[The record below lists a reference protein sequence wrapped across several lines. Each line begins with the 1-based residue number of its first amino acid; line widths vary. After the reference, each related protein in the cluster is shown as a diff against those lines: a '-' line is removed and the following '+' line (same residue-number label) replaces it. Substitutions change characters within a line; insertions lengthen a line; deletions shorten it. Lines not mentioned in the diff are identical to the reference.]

1 MRLLRRL
8 SRIARLIP
16 HILVGL
22 WRAATILPRNRP
34 PRGRREWDTVRR
46 WIYRALDIVG
56 VEVRVHGQLPDGPA
70 LVVSNHIS
78 WLDLGALIP
87 VVDAGFIGKSE
98 LAHWPLLGFIIA
110 RGGTVFIDRRG
121 NDSAARITREMI
133 HRLQQGDR
141 VAVFPEGMTN
151 RGPLRRFHP
160 RLFEAARATGVP
172 IQPVALRYDNDV
184 VPFVDHIGFL
194 PHLWRVLGERR
205 ITVDVWLLD
214 PILTGDRDRRSIAR
228 SAEAAVRE
236 QLTAASAATVD
247 DGARSGQ

>member
-8 SRIARLIP
+8 FRMIRLVP
-16 HILVGL
+16 HIVLGL
-22 WRAATILPRNRP
+22 WRAATILPRDRP
-34 PRGRREWDTVRR
+34 PRGRREWDTVRQ
-46 WIYRALDIVG
+46 WIYRALEIIG
-56 VEVRVHGQLPDGPA
+56 IEVRVHGQLRDGPA
-70 LVVSNHIS
+70 LVVANHIS

-98 LAHWPLLGFIIA
+98 LARWPVLGFLIA

-133 HRLQQGDR
+133 HRLEQGDR

-151 RGPLRRFHP
+151 RGPMRRFHP
-160 RLFEAARATGVP
+160 RLFEAARATGAP
-172 IQPVALRYDNDV
+172 IQPVALHYDNDI

-205 ITVDVWLLD
+205 ISVDVWLLQ
-214 PILTGDRDRRSIAR
+214 PILTGDRDRRAIAR
-228 SAEAAVRE
+228 SAEAAIRE
-236 QLTAASAATVD
+236 QLTGAAIVEGNERGSAPD
-247 DGARSGQ
+247 

>member
-8 SRIARLIP
+8 TRLIRLIP
-16 HILVGL
+16 HIVRGL
-22 WRAATILPRNRP
+22 WRAATVLPRDRP
-34 PRGRREWDTVRR
+34 PRGQREWDTVRH
-46 WIYRALDIVG
+46 WIYEALTIVG
-56 VEVRVHGQLPDGPA
+56 VEVRVHGHLPDGPA
-70 LVVSNHIS
+70 LVVANHIS

-98 LAHWPLLGFIIA
+98 LARWPVLGFLIV

-133 HRLQQGDR
+133 RRLEQGDR

-184 VPFVDHIGFL
+184 APFVDNIGFL
-194 PHLWRVLGERR
+194 PHLWRVLGEHR
-205 ITVDVWLLD
+205 ITVDVWLLA
-214 PILTGDRDRRSIAR
+214 PIHTGDRDRRSIAR
-228 SAEAAVRE
+228 SAEEAVRE
-236 QLTAASAATVD
+236 QLTAASLVTTD
-247 DGARSGQ
+247 ERSGPPG

>member
-8 SRIARLIP
+8 YRLIRLLP
-16 HILVGL
+16 HIALGL
-22 WRAATILPRNRP
+22 WRAATILPHDRP
-34 PRGRREWDTVRR
+34 PRSLREWDTVRR

-56 VEVRVHGQLPDGPA
+56 VDVRVHGQLPDGPA
-70 LVVSNHIS
+70 LVVANHIS

-87 VVDAGFIGKSE
+87 VVDAGFIAKSE
-98 LAHWPLLGFIIA
+98 LARWPVLGFLIA

-133 HRLQQGDR
+133 RRLEQGDR

-151 RGPLRRFHP
+151 RGPMRRFHP

-172 IQPVALRYDNDV
+172 IQPVALHYDNDV
-184 VPFVDHIGFL
+184 APFVDHIGFV

-205 ITVDVWLLD
+205 ITVDVWLLP
-214 PILTGDRDRRSIAR
+214 PIHTGDRDRRSIAR
-228 SAEAAVRE
+228 SAEEAVRE
-236 QLTAASAATVD
+236 QLKAATVATD
-247 DGARSGQ
+247 DERSTVQG